1 MLRLI
6 RSILFFAFFI
16 ARAAA
21 DAQSRRAGG
30 NAKYQSL
37 APTFATAV
45 VVPQTVY
52 ARAEVMA

>member
-21 DAQSRRAGG
+21 DAQSRRGG
-30 NAKYQSL
+30 NAKYQSPP
-37 APTFATAV
+37 PTFATAV
-45 VVPQTVY
+45 VAPQTVY